1 MADWTISAI
10 FLAVGTGVAVLT
22 AYLLCKARIERTNN
36 RLRALEREVALAQ
49 LREDANQR
57 KLAKI
62 FEAVVELRETA
73 QTELGQLREKL
84 DKLLADNFPHDNR
97 SAA

>member
-1 MADWTISAI
+1 MADWTISAV

-22 AYLLCKARIERTNN
+22 AYLLCRARLEKTNN
-36 RLRALEREVALAQ
+36 RLRALEREIALAQ
-49 LREDANQR
+49 LREDATQR

-62 FEAVVELRETA
+62 FEAVVELRETT
-73 QTELGQLREKL
+73 QSEFGQLRQKL
-84 DKLLADNFPHDNR
+84 DKLLADNFQQENR